1 MIKQR
6 WLAFLE
12 PEYLESL
19 WQQFPAEARDE
30 VTQQYARLMAR
41 ASVTRIRA
49 LRKDSKNREVN
60 DESDDQKN
68 DG

>member
-12 PEYLESL
+12 PECLELL

-41 ASVTRIRA
+41 TSVERIRA
-49 LRKDSKNREVN
+49 LRKDNTKREVN
-60 DESDDQKN
+60 DESN

>member
-6 WLAFLE
+6 RLPFVE
-12 PEYLESL
+12 SEYLDSL
-19 WQQFPAEARDE
+19 WEKLPNQARDE
-30 VTQQYARLMAR
+30 VIEHYARLMAR

-49 LRKDSKNREVN
+49 LRDNKENREVN
-60 DESDDQKN
+60 DESN